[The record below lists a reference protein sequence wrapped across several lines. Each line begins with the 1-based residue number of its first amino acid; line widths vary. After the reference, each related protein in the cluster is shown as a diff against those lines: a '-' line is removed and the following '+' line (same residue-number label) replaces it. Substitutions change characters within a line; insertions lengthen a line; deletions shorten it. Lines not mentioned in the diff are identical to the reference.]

1 MLKKVHNI
9 LEVVPMLLGCWV
21 NACDKAD
28 VSICELEMLSYSF
41 LLEGQLSLLLSIFTN
56 YSLHLD
62 QLV

>member
-1 MLKKVHNI
+1 
-9 LEVVPMLLGCWV
+9 MLLGMLLMLV
-21 NACDKAD
+21 TRPMSASVK
-28 VSICELEMLSYSF
+28 LEMLSYYF